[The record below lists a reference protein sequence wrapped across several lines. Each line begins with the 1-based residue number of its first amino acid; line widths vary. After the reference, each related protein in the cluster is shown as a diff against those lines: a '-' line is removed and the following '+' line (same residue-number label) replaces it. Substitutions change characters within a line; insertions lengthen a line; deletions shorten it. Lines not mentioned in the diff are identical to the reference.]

1 MSSSTPRTASSSV
14 TSTGRVS
21 VQRVA
26 AAFPMR
32 RDVDNA
38 SAVAGS
44 LVIALAVTTP
54 VNRWFMARVKGHAV
68 VTPTTT
74 DGHTDGTPRSGRG
87 FIVAPSAAG
96 RACLGAHLST

>member
-54 VNRWFMARVKGHAV
+54 VNRWFMARGRA
-68 VTPTTT
+68 TPSSRLPPPTAIPTAR
-74 DGHTDGTPRSGRG
+74 PRSGRR

>member
-54 VNRWFMARVKGHAV
+54 VNRWFMARGRA
-68 VTPTTT
+68 TPSRLPPPTAIPTAR
-74 DGHTDGTPRSGRG
+74 PRSGRG